1 MTDDTVRDG
10 LARAL
15 FAARLADGDYPDGTG
30 VWDDVPEDWR
40 EACQVLADAALA
52 YLAGQRVDVEAVARV
67 LAEHQPTTG
76 MSVASGVTCR
86 CGYWNGNEV
95 GGKTRPVGYQG
106 LQWHQAEMIAALT
119 PDVSN
124 PADAVLP
131 YDGPDFDLVM
141 AGHDLSLVP
150 HWPGPGKWCEVCP
163 TPVPATADAWDEG
176 YVSAQENHDCNG
188 RSAPAVN
195 PYRPTVDGAR

>member
-52 YLAGQRVDVEAVARV
+52 YLAGQRVDVGAVARV
-67 LAEHQPTTG
+67 LAEHRVYAEWVTRSGAHYADCCDCGWRGGDYGTG
-76 MSVASGVTCR
+76 AT
-86 CGYWNGNEV
+86 
-95 GGKTRPVGYQG
+95 
-106 LQWHQAEMIAALT
+106 HQAEMVAAL
-119 PDVSN
+119 
-124 PADAVLP
+124 LP
-131 YDGPDFDLVM
+131 TAP
-141 AGHDLSLVP
+141 
-150 HWPGPGKWCEVCP
+150 EVV
-163 TPVPATADAWDEG
+163 TTAADAWDEG
-176 YVSAQENHDCNG
+176 FRKGQASETSD
-188 RSAPAVN
+188 PAFWTASKYAN

>member
-1 MTDDTVRDG
+1 MSDTVRDG
-10 LARAL
+10 LARVILTEMFDVVNDDAQKGDIRQ
-15 FAARLADGDYPDGTG
+15 AASNA
-30 VWDDVPEDWR
+30 
-40 EACQVLADAALA
+40 ADAALA
-52 YLAGQRVDVEAVARV
+52 HLAGQRVGVGAVARV

-150 HWPGPGKWCEVCP
+150 HWPGPGKWCEACP
-163 TPVPATADAWDEG
+163 TPVPATPDAL
-176 YVSAQENHDCNG
+176 
-188 RSAPAVN
+188 PA
-195 PYRPTVDGAR
+195 RAALTKETER